1 MTANPPVAQ
10 PANTNEDVIKGGLFA
25 LVAIPLGVILLVLLS
40 SIGFIASIVG
50 FVVAAAAVWLYRR
63 GSGGFISRSGAFVVT
78 GVVVVALLIGI
89 WISIAIDFAGG
100 LGHLGLL
107 GQSEF
112 WDQYWA
118 NFGKLVGEEGLFVPL
133 VIVFGALGAFQTL
146 RRAFAIARQPRTQE
160 QIFGQQPPT
169 PYTSAPGTTAST
181 IQPTSYQNDVD
192 GPPSASV
199 DDKTPPPTPGA

>member
-10 PANTNEDVIKGGLFA
+10 PTNTNEDVIKGGLFA
-25 LVAIPLGVILLVLLS
+25 LVAIPLGVVLLVLLS

-63 GSGGFISRSGAFVVT
+63 GSGGFISRTGAFVVT
-78 GVVVVALLIGI
+78 GVVIVALLVGI
-89 WISIAIDFAGG
+89 WLSVAVDAAGG
-100 LGHLGLL
+100 LGHLDRL
-107 GQSEF
+107 GDSAF
-112 WDQYWA
+112 WSAFSA
-118 NFGKLVGEEGLFVPL
+118 NFGRLLGEEGLFVPL
-133 VIVFGALGAFQTL
+133 VILFGALGAFRTL

-169 PYTSAPGTTAST
+169 PYGSAPGTTAST

-199 DDKTPPPTPGA
+199 DDKTKPPTPGA